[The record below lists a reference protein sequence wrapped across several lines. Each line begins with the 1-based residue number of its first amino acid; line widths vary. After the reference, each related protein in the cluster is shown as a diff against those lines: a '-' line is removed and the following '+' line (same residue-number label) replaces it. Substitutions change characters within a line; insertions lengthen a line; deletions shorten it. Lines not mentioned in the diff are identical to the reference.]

1 MSLRLRVLME
11 PRHGGAYDKI
21 SALALATEEAGFDAF
36 FRSDHLLGVDP
47 DDPTYVPTDSWTTL
61 AGLARDTR
69 RVRLGT
75 LVTPITFRWP
85 ASLAVIVAT
94 VDAMSGGRAELGIGA
109 GWYEREH
116 QAFGMRFPSRG
127 ERFDRLGEQLAVIK
141 GLWTMNPGERFS
153 FSGAHYQLQECAT
166 PPRSA
171 QSPHPPIVLGGAGPR
186 RTPAL
191 AARYADEYNATFDL
205 GARERFAVFRR
216 ACEEIGRDPSS
227 ARLSVV
233 VPVAC
238 GQDAA
243 ETDRRREV
251 MRSPRIKE
259 AAACGT
265 PDVVLD
271 RLAGIEALGADTVYF
286 HIFDIDDLDHIRLLG
301 EEVVAKVAD

>member
-1 MSLRLRVLME
+1 MRLRILME
-11 PRHGGAYDKI
+11 PRHGGHYDKI
-21 SALALATEEAGFDAF
+21 LALALATEEAGFDAF

-47 DDPTYVPTDSWTTL
+47 NDPTYQSTDSWTTL
-61 AGLARDTR
+61 AGLARDTE

-85 ASLAVIVAT
+85 GSLAVIVAT
-94 VDAMSGGRAELGIGA
+94 VDAMSGGRAELGIGS

-116 QAFGMRFPSRG
+116 EAFGIPFPSLK
-127 ERFDRLGEQLAVIK
+127 ERFDRLSEQLAIIN
-141 GLWTMNPGERFS
+141 GLWTTPPGERFS
-153 FSGAHYQLQECAT
+153 FSGAHYQLHECAN
-166 PPRSA
+166 PPRFT
-171 QSPHPPIVLGGAGPR
+171 QSPHPPIVVGGAGPR

-191 AARYADEYNATFDL
+191 AARYADEYNATFDR
-205 GARERFAVFRR
+205 GAGERFAAFRR
-216 ACEEIGRDPSS
+216 ACERIGRDPST

-243 ETDRRREV
+243 EVNRRREV
-251 MRSPRIKE
+251 MRSPRIQE

-271 RLAGIEALGADTVYF
+271 RLAQIEETGADTVYF
-286 HIFDIDDLDHIRLLG
+286 HVFDIDELDHIRLLG
-301 EEVVAKVAD
+301 EEVVAKLR